1 MNLSPPLRLPIAVV
15 RLLCVLGA
23 LTLIAAP
30 LWFWTSPEVVREHS
44 AQFAGTGE
52 VTVNSVALQLGAAVT
67 VLPVGL
73 GLYTLWQLWSLF
85 GEYAAGRVFGRAAL
99 QRLRRFA
106 WALLG
111 MALLAPLMRTVMS
124 VLLTFGNPPGRRM
137 LVLGLSWNDYLAVLV
152 AAVFITIATVM
163 AAAVRLA
170 EENEGFV

>member
-1 MNLSPPLRLPIAVV
+1 MKTSPNLRVPIVVV

-23 LTLIAAP
+23 VTLIAVP
-30 LWFWTSPEVVREHS
+30 LWFWSSPHAVREHS

-52 VTVNSVALQLGAAVT
+52 VTLTTLALQLGAALT
-67 VLPVGL
+67 ALPVGL

-85 GEYAAGRVFGRAAL
+85 GEYAGGRVFGRIAV

-124 VLLTFGNPPGRRM
+124 LVLTHANPPGRRM

-152 AAVFITIATVM
+152 AAVFIAIATVM
-163 AAAVRLA
+163 ADAVRLA